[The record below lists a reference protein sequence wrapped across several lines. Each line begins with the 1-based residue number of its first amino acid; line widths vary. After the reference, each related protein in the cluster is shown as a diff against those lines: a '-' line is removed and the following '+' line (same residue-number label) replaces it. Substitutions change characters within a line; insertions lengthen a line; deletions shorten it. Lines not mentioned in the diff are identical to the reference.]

1 MKDIIAFFPG
11 QGAQQ
16 VGMLQDLVADHPI
29 IKETFEQASEAI
41 NQDLWQLSQEGPAEE
56 LNLTYNTQ
64 PALLTASMALW
75 RVVQAQ
81 AEINVKAAA
90 GHSLGEYSALVAA
103 GALTLE
109 EGVKLVKQ
117 RGTLMDNAVP
127 AGQGGMAAVLGL
139 DGDQIQQVCADAK
152 EVGLVEPAN
161 FNAPGQ
167 IVIAGTASGVEK
179 ACELA
184 KAAGAKRALPL
195 AVSGPFHSS
204 LMKEAA
210 EPFIEALQQVNWQ
223 APAFPV
229 LHNATNT
236 LADLAD
242 IPQRLV
248 EQLYSPVNW
257 IGAVEAATQAAAKV
271 ECAVEF
277 GPGKVLAG
285 LNKRIDK
292 SLATLNTGD
301 AASLEKALSGLAE

>member
-1 MKDIIAFFPG
+1 
-11 QGAQQ
+11 
-16 VGMLQDLVADHPI
+16 
-29 IKETFEQASEAI
+29 
-41 NQDLWQLSQEGPAEE
+41 
-56 LNLTYNTQ
+56 
-64 PALLTASMALW
+64 
-75 RVVQAQ
+75 
-81 AEINVKAAA
+81 
-90 GHSLGEYSALVAA
+90 
-103 GALTLE
+103 
-109 EGVKLVKQ
+109 
-117 RGTLMDNAVP
+117 MDNAVP